1 MALAKP
7 CKDHLGNE
15 FKSKAA
21 LCRHYGIS
29 TELFTQRQLKGMS
42 LEDSLKPAGISPWAG
57 KKCKDHLGNEFKTRK
72 EMTQHYNVPFNVFS
86 NRLYNGWSLKDALT
100 TPVRSRID

>member
-42 LEDSLKPAGISPWAG
+42 LEDSLKQQEFR
-57 KKCKDHLGNEFKTRK
+57 LGQEKNAKT
-72 EMTQHYNVPFNVFS
+72 
-86 NRLYNGWSLKDALT
+86 
-100 TPVRSRID
+100 I